1 MFLLP
6 NLEKLNNLFLRNKEL
21 HVLLNKE
28 DRQIICKFLELT
40 DIPFFFENL
49 RSFLLLQEKNYSIEI
64 IWRIHSKQIIDFSEF
79 ITSYRLDIDHII
91 KTLLSLLESNDELS
105 QIILTDLIASLLLL
119 LSGEPNHIFHKHLQ
133 VVQHFITQSSVL
145 IIKNPDIWVY
155 LNRLKCCPYLI
166 KPTAKKMFKLMLK
179 NMLATDINYH
189 LDVAFEEYRQYKT
202 PEATFKMLEM
212 FLDNLDEDTY
222 FSLIQNTIHQ
232 FCSKAN
238 WKIILSMVTVFV
250 KIKPEKCHF
259 LKVYLEQ
266 LFNKTLSNWLSKEDF
281 AVCKAALLVFRHCC
295 LNIGLWSEYSRWY
308 TSYKVDVKTAKVFYA
323 LLIYLVPY
331 ELPAALAAH
340 TNMNRHE
347 ADIEKVLNHFK
358 RTGHIM
364 RVVLEASVFR
374 QKYFLGTFLKTL
386 MKSHADDDNIR
397 CQFIEQLNDM
407 NKIPNSAYI
416 KWKEERKS
424 VYFS

>member
-133 VVQHFITQSSVL
+133 VVQHFITQ
-145 IIKNPDIWVY
+145 
-155 LNRLKCCPYLI
+155 
-166 KPTAKKMFKLMLK
+166 
-179 NMLATDINYH
+179 
-189 LDVAFEEYRQYKT
+189 
-202 PEATFKMLEM
+202 

-340 TNMNRHE
+340 TNMQPKLTESCVDIQSKYVKAAREQLIVINKGQDYMGLFKDYDDYQNRHE